1 MQAATAALLLLA
13 STATADKYPVYSP
26 GGEVGTKDTC
36 EGISCKALECKPPFK
51 YMPPDEMGTCCPL
64 CWSETV
70 TATEDR
76 AWTKG
81 LTGGVDMNNN
91 ADPVLC
97 RTAVCLPLWCPEY
110 DQIFD
115 GRCCTKCKTA
125 GAVMPAD
132 RAKAYK

>member
-1 MQAATAALLLLA
+1 MQAATAAATALFLLA
-13 STATADKYPVYSP
+13 STAAADKYPVYS
-26 GGEVGTKDTC
+26 
-36 EGISCKALECKPPFK
+36 
-51 YMPPDEMGTCCPL
+51 PPDEMGTCCPL

-132 RAKAYK
+132 RAKSYK